1 MLDAQLASL
10 VRRGKFYMLD
20 LGEGQKFQSNFF
32 LYKFP
37 ASYLQP
43 KRVSECVDRS
53 GLLFVTPK
61 SLLSGFSLSPG
72 LSPPES
78 VWRGSRA
85 EWCPEP
91 LC

>member
-1 MLDAQLASL
+1 MLD
-10 VRRGKFYMLD
+10 F
-20 LGEGQKFQSNFF
+20 EGQKFQSNFF

-43 KRVSECVDRS
+43 KRVSECADHS
-53 GLLFVTPK
+53 SLLFVTPK

-78 VWRGSRA
+78 VWPWEQS
-85 EWCPEP
+85 
-91 LC
+91 